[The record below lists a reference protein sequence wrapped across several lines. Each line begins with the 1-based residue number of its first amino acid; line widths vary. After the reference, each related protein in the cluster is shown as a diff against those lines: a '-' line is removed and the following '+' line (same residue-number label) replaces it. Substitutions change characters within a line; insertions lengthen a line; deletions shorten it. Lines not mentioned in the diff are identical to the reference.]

1 MATTETTTT
10 TTLINIPNLQRPS
23 ARSRSSTEPAIKR
36 THTYHTACLSADAS
50 TLSSGTERDSASTV
64 SSPPKASKPAIPL
77 RRKHNWDQSGIPK
90 SPTVPIFHN
99 KKAVEKNTKL
109 NKSGT
114 AVQEETETPLPSTP
128 LLRTSSNASTT
139 DGRSPG
145 PKRAPASHSSYG
157 IETSCGPPPSF
168 STQRTLS
175 QDRLW
180 KPPPIEKLDSTP
192 TSDALAQKQES
203 RETATR
209 EIDRPSQSVQVKT
222 MDTMVNNAGDL
233 AISSVPDDAP
243 KQEAQS
249 QESASPVAEELG
261 KESSSDEHK
270 SEDLFLKIAK
280 EPEQP
285 DSAIRT
291 ERRRSRV
298 SLPYISGTRPS
309 TAHSRT
315 TSPEQVQLESAVASP
330 GTEVPR
336 FQYKRASLGQHSSA
350 MSAHPLDASRRQR
363 YFSHSA
369 ARAPSEVQRTLED
382 RPKYPARNTTE
393 STISTTAPSTV
404 WDELDD
410 LKSRI
415 KKLELTGKLPPSSAA
430 AMSTIAGERPRTATT
445 NATTMSAS
453 PKHAKASTSP
463 VDSAIDGI
471 PSSVHPLLHEA
482 LIKVKPVIS
491 QEVYQKLTASASDAL
506 QLASMMRN
514 SNGLASATERQIR
527 RRADSICR
535 GLTELAIALSS
546 ETQTTAQPARP
557 PSRSS
562 MTHLNSPAA
571 AGRTSRRLS
580 NDPSDRQ
587 LPQPRA
593 LSRLDSRRT
602 SQLYSNTSRV
612 AYSSPDTV
620 SLYTPPSVPHPT
632 QPASSSR
639 LNRSSVLRNRHQYGP
654 GDGGVDSDD
663 GSPSIASARP
673 PSRALTD
680 VAQRSASRRYLSRD
694 QNNFSR
700 EYTSQYPMPTA
711 FEEQLQPRSALP
723 MGMASGLVSRRVSGS
738 SGTVLGGPTTPRENL
753 TRRYFAEREA
763 SAPPSSADNTPESV
777 TVERG
782 SATRRSFGLAGR
794 ITSNVGSRLRAVRAE
809 KQQSKQQI
817 VQKEIREL
825 QRESENLA
833 VRQVQ

>member
-10 TTLINIPNLQRPS
+10 TTLINIPTLQRPA
-23 ARSRSSTEPAIKR
+23 ARSRSSTESAIKR
-36 THTYHTACLSADAS
+36 THTYHTGCLSADAS

-64 SSPPKASKPAIPL
+64 SSPPGATKPAIPL

-90 SPTVPIFHN
+90 SPTVPIFH
-99 KKAVEKNTKL
+99 KKAVDNNTKVH
-109 NKSGT
+109 KSGT
-114 AVQEETETPLPSTP
+114 AVREETEAPLPSTP

-145 PKRAPASHSSYG
+145 QKRAPASHSSYG

-168 STQRTLS
+168 STQQTLS

-180 KPPPIEKLDSTP
+180 KPPPIEKLDNTSP
-192 TSDALAQKQES
+192 SDALAQKHES
-203 RETATR
+203 REKATR
-209 EIDRPSQSVQVKT
+209 DIDRPSHSVQVHT
-222 MDTMVNNAGDL
+222 MEAIVINAGDL
-233 AISSVPDDAP
+233 AISSVPDNSP
-243 KQEAQS
+243 KQEVQT
-249 QESASPVAEELG
+249 QEPASPMAEELG
-261 KESSSDEHK
+261 KDSSSDEHK

-285 DSAIRT
+285 DSAIRA
-291 ERRRSRV
+291 ERRRSRI
-298 SLPYISGTRPS
+298 SLPYLSGTRPS

-315 TSPEQVQLESAVASP
+315 TSPEQGQLGPAVASP
-330 GTEVPR
+330 STEVPR
-336 FQYKRASLGQHSSA
+336 FQHKRASLGQHTSA
-350 MSAHPLDASRRQR
+350 MSAHPLDAPRRQR
-363 YFSHSA
+363 YFSHNA
-369 ARAPSEVQRTLED
+369 ARAPSEVQRTVED
-382 RPKYPARNTTE
+382 RPKYPAPNTTE

-453 PKHAKASTSP
+453 PKHAKASISP

-482 LIKVKPVIS
+482 LIKAKPVIR

-506 QLASMMRN
+506 QLASMMSN
-514 SNGLASATERQIR
+514 SNGLASVTERQIR
-527 RRADSICR
+527 RRADSMCR

-546 ETQTTAQPARP
+546 ETHTTAQSTRP

-571 AGRTSRRLS
+571 SGLTSRRLS

-587 LPQPRA
+587 LPQPRVQ
-593 LSRLDSRRT
+593 SRLDSRRT

-620 SLYTPPSVPHPT
+620 SLYTPPSVPHPM

-639 LNRSSVLRNRHQYGP
+639 LNRSSVLRNRHHYGA

-680 VAQRSASRRYLSRD
+680 VAQRSASRRYTSRD
-694 QNNFSR
+694 QSNISR
-700 EYTSQYPMPTA
+700 EYTSQHPMPTA
-711 FEEQLQPRSALP
+711 FEEPLQPRSALP
-723 MGMASGLVSRRVSGS
+723 PGISSGLVSRRVSGS
-738 SGTVLGGPTTPRENL
+738 PGSVLGGPTTPREGL
-753 TRRYFAEREA
+753 GRRYFAEREA
-763 SAPPSSADNTPESV
+763 SAPPNSADNTPESV

-782 SATRRSFGLAGR
+782 SGTRRSFGLAGR

-809 KQQSKQQI
+809 KQQSKQQSA
-817 VQKEIREL
+817 QREIREL
-825 QRESENLA
+825 QQESESLA
-833 VRQVQ
+833 VQQVQ